1 MSIGLAEMAA
11 IALCATAP
19 IGAGCTPVQSSVLVN
34 ELTWQAGGKVEL
46 AGTTANAVDLSGWTL
61 RRAEGGLGFTF
72 AGGVTLAPGQHLVL
86 TQQTDQ
92 TFVLN
97 KSDTLILEDQT
108 GLLLDQVVYGS
119 DEAELS
125 YCRIPDAEG
134 PFQPCSRATFGEA
147 NQP

>member
-1 MSIGLAEMAA
+1 MTV
-11 IALCATAP
+11 IALGAAAP
-19 IGAGCTPVQSSVLVN
+19 LAAGCTPVQSSVLVN
-34 ELTWQAGGKVEL
+34 ELTWQAGGKIEL
-46 AGTTANAVDLSGWTL
+46 AGTTADPVDLSGWTL

-72 AGGVTLAPGQHLVL
+72 ASGVVLQPGRHLVL

-97 KSDTLILEDQT
+97 KSDTLSLEDQT
-108 GLLLDQVVYGS
+108 GLLLDQVAYGS

-125 YCRIPDAEG
+125 YCRVPDADG